1 MILCMRNSTFIV
13 MTFFAQVV
21 ILILTT
27 YVAIHFLEAGM
38 KKFLILGSIVVILA
52 IVFGPVVLKQVAPP
66 EERTFQRVYLA
77 DVEYTEVSFR
87 NETQDLDLA
96 GMLFVPDGEGPFPAV
111 VIIHGSQASHRDS
124 NWYLTLSSYM
134 QKNGVAV
141 LLPDK
146 RGCEKSQGD
155 WYTSS
160 FEDLATDTLAAIDFM
175 KSQDSVEVAQIGIIG
190 LSQGGIIAPIV
201 ASQSPDLDFV
211 INMVGPSV
219 PLQEQLLHEGKFEM
233 RETGFLPGVSNL
245 FSHAYAFILENIT
258 LKEWWETVGNF
269 DPLPYWQKVNIPV
282 LVLHGSEDHNVPS
295 AESKERFE
303 ALGKDNI
310 RIIMY
315 EGSGHGLEDPP
326 GTGDRYIREEALSDM
341 LNFIITTTK

>member
-1 MILCMRNSTFIV
+1 MS
-13 MTFFAQVV
+13 
-21 ILILTT
+21 
-27 YVAIHFLEAGM
+27 
-38 KKFLILGSIVVILA
+38 KFLIVGSILAILA
-52 IVFGPVVLKQVAPP
+52 IVFGPVVHKQVAPA

-87 NETQDLDLA
+87 NEAQDLDLA
-96 GMLFVPDGEGPFPAV
+96 GMLFVPDGEGPFQAV
-111 VIIHGSQASHRDS
+111 VIIHGSGPSKRDR

-146 RGCEKSQGD
+146 RGCEKSEGD

-175 KSQDSVEVAQIGIIG
+175 KSQEIVDVSHLGIIG

-201 ASQSPDLDFV
+201 ASQSPDLEFV

-219 PLQEQLLHEGKFEM
+219 TLHEQLLHEENFTLQEM
-233 RETGFLPGVSNL
+233 GFLPGISNL
-245 FSHAYAFILENIT
+245 FSYASTFVLEYIT
-258 LKEWWETVGNF
+258 IKDWWNVVGNF
-269 DPLPYWQKVNIPV
+269 DPLPYWRNVNIPV
-282 LVLHGSEDHNVPS
+282 LVLLGSEDHDTPS
-295 AESKERFE
+295 AESETRFE

-310 RIIMY
+310 RVIMY

-341 LNFIITTTK
+341 LNFIIARTK

>member
-1 MILCMRNSTFIV
+1 MSISKLLIV
-13 MTFFAQVV
+13 
-21 ILILTT
+21 
-27 YVAIHFLEAGM
+27 
-38 KKFLILGSIVVILA
+38 GSILAIFA
-52 IVFGPVVLKQVAPP
+52 IVFGPVVVRQVAPV

-77 DVEYTEVSFR
+77 DVEYTEVSFP

-111 VIIHGSQASHRDS
+111 VIIQGSGPSVRDE

-160 FEDLATDTLAAIDFM
+160 LEDLATDTLVAIDFM
-175 KSQDSVEVAQIGIIG
+175 KSQEIVDVSRLGIIG
-190 LSQGGIIAPIV
+190 LSQGGIIASIV
-201 ASQSPDLDFV
+201 ASQSSNLDFA

-219 PLQEQLLHEGKFEM
+219 TMHEQLLHEENFSLQEM
-233 RETGFLPGVSNL
+233 GVLPGISNL
-245 FSHAYAFILENIT
+245 ISYASTFVLWNIT
-258 LKEWWETVGNF
+258 LKDWYDTIGNF
-269 DPLPYWQKVNIPV
+269 NPLPYWRKVSIPV
-282 LVLHGSEDHNVPS
+282 LVLHGSEDHNTPS
-295 AESKERFE
+295 VESKARFE

-310 RIIMY
+310 RVIMY

-326 GTGDRYIREEALSDM
+326 EVGNHEIREEALSDM
-341 LNFIITTTK
+341 LNFVLAAEK

>member
-1 MILCMRNSTFIV
+1 MN
-13 MTFFAQVV
+13 
-21 ILILTT
+21 
-27 YVAIHFLEAGM
+27 
-38 KKFLILGSIVVILA
+38 KFLIVGSILA
-52 IVFGPVVLKQVAPP
+52 IFAIVVGPVVIRQVAPP

-87 NETQDLDLA
+87 NEAQDLDLA
-96 GMLFVPDGEGPFPAV
+96 GMLFLPDGESPFPAV
-111 VIIHGSQASHRDS
+111 VIIHGSGPSERDW

-155 WYTSS
+155 WHTSS

-211 INMVGPSV
+211 INMVGQSV
-219 PLQEQLLHEGKFEM
+219 TLHEQILHDEDFTAQEVGV
-233 RETGFLPGVSNL
+233 LPGISKVYSYVST
-245 FSHAYAFILENIT
+245 FFFENIT
-258 LKEWWETVGNF
+258 GKEWWDTVGNY
-269 DPLPYWQKVNIPV
+269 DPLPYWQKVIIPV

-295 AESKERFE
+295 TNSKARFE
-303 ALGKDNI
+303 ALGKNNI
-310 RIIMY
+310 RVIMY

-326 GTGDRYIREEALSDM
+326 EVGNREIREEALLDM
-341 LNFIITTTK
+341 LNFIITSTK

>member
-1 MILCMRNSTFIV
+1 
-13 MTFFAQVV
+13 
-21 ILILTT
+21 
-27 YVAIHFLEAGM
+27 M
-38 KKFLILGSIVVILA
+38 KKKLIIGSILAILA
-52 IVFGPVVLKQVAPP
+52 IVFGPVVVAQLAP
-66 EERTFQRVYLA
+66 EEPRQYQRVYLA
-77 DVEYTEVSFR
+77 NLEYTEVFFR
-87 NETQDLDLA
+87 NKAKDLDLA
-96 GMLFVPDGEGPFPAV
+96 GMLFIPDGEGPFPAV
-111 VIIHGSQASHRDS
+111 VIIHGSQASKRDR
-124 NWYLTLSSYM
+124 NWYLTLTGYM

-175 KSQDSVEVAQIGIIG
+175 KSQEIVEVSHIGIIG
-190 LSQGGIIAPIV
+190 MSQGGIIASIV
-201 ASQSPDLDFV
+201 ASQSSDLDFV
-211 INMVGPSV
+211 VNMVGPSV
-219 PLQEQLLHEGKFEM
+219 PLQEQLLHEGNFEM

-245 FSHAYAFILENIT
+245 FSYAYAFILENIT
-258 LKEWWETVGNF
+258 LKEWWEAVGNF

-295 AESKERFE
+295 AESKARFE

-310 RIIMY
+310 RVNMY

-341 LNFIITTTK
+341 LDFIIASTK

>member
-1 MILCMRNSTFIV
+1 MN
-13 MTFFAQVV
+13 
-21 ILILTT
+21 
-27 YVAIHFLEAGM
+27 
-38 KKFLILGSIVVILA
+38 KFLIVGSILA
-52 IVFGPVVLKQVAPP
+52 IFAIVVGPVVIRQVAPP

-87 NETQDLDLA
+87 NEAQDLDLA
-96 GMLFVPDGEGPFPAV
+96 GMLFLPDGEGPFPAV
-111 VIIHGSQASHRDS
+111 VIIHGSGPSERDW

-155 WYTSS
+155 WHTSS

-211 INMVGPSV
+211 INMVGQSV
-219 PLQEQLLHEGKFEM
+219 TLHEQILHDEDFVAQEVGV
-233 RETGFLPGVSNL
+233 LPGISKVYSYVST
-245 FSHAYAFILENIT
+245 FFFENIT
-258 LKEWWETVGNF
+258 GKEWWDVVGNY
-269 DPLPYWQKVNIPV
+269 DPVPYWQKVNIPV

-295 AESKERFE
+295 AESKARFE

-310 RIIMY
+310 QVIMY

-326 GTGDRYIREEALSDM
+326 GVGDHEIREEALSDM
-341 LNFIITTTK
+341 LNFVISATK

>member
-1 MILCMRNSTFIV
+1 
-13 MTFFAQVV
+13 
-21 ILILTT
+21 
-27 YVAIHFLEAGM
+27 M
-38 KKFLILGSIVVILA
+38 KKFLFIGSILAVLA
-52 IVFGPVVLKQVAPP
+52 IVFGPVVLTQLTP
-66 EERTFQRVYLA
+66 EEPRQYQRVYLA

-87 NETQDLDLA
+87 NEAQDLDLG
-96 GMLFVPDGEGPFPAV
+96 GMLFIPDGDGPFPAV
-111 VIIHGSQASHRDS
+111 VIIHGSQASKRDR

-175 KSQDSVEVAQIGIIG
+175 KSQEIVEVSHIGIIG
-190 LSQGGIIAPIV
+190 MSQGGIIASIV
-201 ASQSPDLDFV
+201 ASQSSDLDFV
-211 INMVGPSV
+211 INMAGPSV
-219 PLQEQLLHEGKFEM
+219 PLQEQLLHEGNFEM

-245 FSHAYAFILENIT
+245 FSYAYAFILENIT
-258 LKEWWETVGNF
+258 LKEWWEAVGNF

-295 AESKERFE
+295 AESKARFE
-303 ALGKDNI
+303 ALSKDNI
-310 RIIMY
+310 RVNMY
-315 EGSGHGLEDPP
+315 EESGHGLEDPP

-341 LNFIITTTK
+341 LDFIIASTK